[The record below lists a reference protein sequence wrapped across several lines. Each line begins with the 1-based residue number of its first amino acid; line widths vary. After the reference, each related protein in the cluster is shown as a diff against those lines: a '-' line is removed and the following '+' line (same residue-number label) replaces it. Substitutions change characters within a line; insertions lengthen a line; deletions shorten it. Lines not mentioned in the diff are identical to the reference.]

1 MVAVLPQRY
10 LNMSSSLE
18 PTKLQEAKAEV
29 LSLLKILSDKLDL
42 ERKLGVN
49 YLQLDPI
56 IKNTISH
63 EEDVISHQP
72 VPESD
77 FDNFNTHN
85 EEKKV
90 ELSRSEKIEEL
101 KKLEEQVKKCTKC
114 ELCKNR
120 TNVVFGTG
128 DPDADLMF
136 VGEAPG
142 YYEDEQGEPFVGK
155 AGQLLTKIIESIGLK
170 RGDVYIA
177 NILKCRPPENR
188 NPDANEIVM
197 CSPHLIKQ
205 IEIIRPKIICA
216 LGTFAAQTL
225 LDTKETIGRL
235 RGKFFEYQN
244 TKFLATYH
252 PAYLLRN
259 PGDKKKV
266 WADIK
271 KVRDFLEE

>member
-1 MVAVLPQRY
+1 M
-10 LNMSSSLE
+10 NSSQK

-29 LSLLKILSDKLDL
+29 LSLLKILSDKVDL

-56 IKNTISH
+56 IKDSISY
-63 EEDVISHQP
+63 EENVTSQP
-72 VPESD
+72 PIPESVC
-77 FDNFNTHN
+77 DNFNTYN
-85 EEKKV
+85 EVEKV
-90 ELSRSEKIEEL
+90 ELSKSEKIEEL
-101 KKLEEQVKKCTKC
+101 GKLEEQVKKCAQC

-120 TNVVFGTG
+120 TNVVFGVG
-128 DPDADLMF
+128 NPNADLMF

-142 YYEDEQGEPFVGK
+142 YYEDVQGEPFVGK
-155 AGQLLTKIIESIGLK
+155 AGQLLTKIIESIGMK
-170 RGDVYIA
+170 RSDVYIA

-188 NPDANEIVM
+188 NPNANEIVT
-197 CSPHLIKQ
+197 CSPHLIRQ
-205 IEIIRPKIICA
+205 IEIIRPTIICA

-225 LDTKETIGRL
+225 LDTKETIGKL
-235 RGKFFEYQN
+235 RGEFFEYQS

-271 KVRDFLEE
+271 KVRDFLQE

>member
-1 MVAVLPQRY
+1 
-10 LNMSSSLE
+10 MSSSRQQS
-18 PTKLQEAKAEV
+18 KLQEAKAEV
-29 LSLLKILSDKLDL
+29 ASLLKILSDKVDF

-56 IKNTISH
+56 IKDSISY
-63 EEDVISHQP
+63 EEEVISQPP
-72 VPESD
+72 VPESV
-77 FDNFNTHN
+77 FDNVDTYNKET
-85 EEKKV
+85 KV
-90 ELSRSEKIEEL
+90 ELSRSEKIVEL
-101 KKLEEQVKKCTKC
+101 KKLEEQVKRCTKC

-120 TNVVFGTG
+120 TNVVFGVG

-155 AGQLLTKIIESIGLK
+155 AGQLLTKIIESIGMK
-170 RGDVYIA
+170 RDDVYIA

-188 NPDANEIVM
+188 NPNANEIVM
-197 CSPHLIKQ
+197 CSPHLIRQ

-225 LDTKETIGRL
+225 LHSTESIGNL
-235 RGKFFEYQN
+235 RGKFFEYQGA
-244 TKFLATYH
+244 KFLATYH

-259 PGDKKKV
+259 PDDKKKV
-266 WADIK
+266 WVDIK
-271 KVRDFLEE
+271 KVRDFLRE